1 MSSPAATTSFS
12 VDGDVAVVTGGG
24 TGIGRAIALEFAKAG
39 VDIAICGRRLDVLE
53 ATAKEIEALGRR
65 ALAVPADVSRK
76 SDIEHLFERVR
87 DELGDVDIL
96 VNNAANGGP
105 GPSLLDSDEE
115 RWDEIIDT
123 NLKSV
128 YLCCRA
134 VGQSMMERKRGN
146 IINISSIDGIMP
158 SGSCRIYGISKAAMN
173 FLTRGLALDM
183 APHNVRVNGIAPGAT
198 RTDLL
203 AADVGTDEESWDAL
217 AQLIPLRRV
226 ARPLD
231 IATAAVF
238 LASDAGNYV
247 VGQTLVVD
255 AGLYC
260 GPAPVSFVPTDLGK
274 RG

>member
-1 MSSPAATTSFS
+1 MDSPDGTTSFS

-24 TGIGRAIALEFAKAG
+24 TGIGRAIALELAKAG
-39 VDIAICGRRLDVLE
+39 VDVAVAGRRPGVLE
-53 ATAKEIEALGRR
+53 TTAKEIEALGRR

-76 SDIEHLFERVR
+76 SDVEHLFERVR
-87 DELGDVDIL
+87 EELGEVDIL
-96 VNNAANGGP
+96 VNNAANGGS
-105 GPSLLDSDEE
+105 GPALLGSDEE
-115 RWDEIIDT
+115 RWDEIMDT

-134 VGQSMMERKRGN
+134 VGPGMIERKRGN

-173 FLTRGLALDM
+173 FLTSGLALDM

-203 AADVGTDEESWDAL
+203 AADVGTDEENWDAL
-217 AQLIPLRRV
+217 AKLIPLQRI

-260 GPAPVSFVPTDLGK
+260 GPAPLSWTPA
-274 RG
+274 

>member
-1 MSSPAATTSFS
+1 MVSPAGTTSFS
-12 VDGDVAVVTGGG
+12 VDADVAVVTGGG

-39 VDIAICGRRLDVLE
+39 VDVAISGRRSDVLE

-65 ALAVPADVSRK
+65 GLAVPADVSRK
-76 SDIEHLFERVR
+76 SDVEQLFKRVQ

-96 VNNAANGGP
+96 VNNAANGGA
-105 GPSLLDSDEE
+105 GPALLDSDEE

-134 VGQSMMERKRGN
+134 VGQGMIERKRGN
-146 IINISSIDGIMP
+146 IINISSVAGIRP
-158 SGSCRIYGISKAAMN
+158 IGGCRIYGISKAALN

-198 RTDLL
+198 RTDML
-203 AADVGTDEESWDAL
+203 AVDVGTDEESWDEL
-217 AQLIPLRRV
+217 AQQIPLRRV
-226 ARPLD
+226 AGPLD
-231 IATAAVF
+231 LASAAVF

-247 VGQTLVVD
+247 VGETLTVD
-255 AGLYC
+255 GGVLESIAIM
-260 GPAPVSFVPTDLGK
+260 PSAT
-274 RG
+274 